1 MRINN
6 YVHLYI
12 YIYKILQNDKT
23 IDSTNDRF
31 SFIK

>member
-1 MRINN
+1 MRIDN
-6 YVHLYI
+6 YVYL

-23 IDSTNDRF
+23 IDSTNNRF

>member
-1 MRINN
+1 MRIDN
-6 YVHLYI
+6 YVHL